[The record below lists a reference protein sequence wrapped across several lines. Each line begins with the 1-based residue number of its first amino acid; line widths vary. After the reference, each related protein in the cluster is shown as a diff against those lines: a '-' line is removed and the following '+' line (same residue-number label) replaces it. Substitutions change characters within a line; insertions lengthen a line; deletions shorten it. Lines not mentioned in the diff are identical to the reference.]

1 MSSIDSRLRRERTR
15 GDPFPSLSWDG
26 PWTRFLFFTGKG
38 GVGKTT
44 VACCVAVRLA
54 RLGKDVLLVSTD
66 PASNLD
72 DVLGVSARTSPTPV
86 PGTEGLSVMNID
98 PEAAAAAYRDRVLD
112 PLRGRV
118 PAEELLAVE
127 EQLSGQCT
135 VEIAAFDEFTGL
147 LSDPQLTDAYDHV
160 IFDTAPTGH
169 TLRLL
174 SLPSAWSDYIDT
186 NPGGASCLGPL
197 AGLSAK
203 REQYE
208 HTVSALGDPAQT
220 TVVLVSA
227 PNASALREA
236 ARAAREL
243 SALGIANQQLVV
255 NGLLRDTLPGDPVAQ
270 AFIERQEAALGSL
283 PDELAGMPTAGVP
296 LADWEVKGPDALAA
310 LTRNGRGRE
319 SDGSDSVTQGAAS
332 IEVAGIGSLIDEL
345 ASAGHGVIMVMG
357 KGGVGKT
364 TVATAIALG
373 LARLD
378 HEVHLSTTDP
388 AGRLPELP
396 ADARPDSL
404 TVSRI
409 DPTAEVERYTAEK
422 LRRAE
427 PLEPSQRA
435 LLEEDLRSPCTEE
448 IAVFQAFSRLLGRG
462 RRSFVVIDTAPT
474 GHTLLLLDRT
484 GAYHRDII
492 RTITGRHGHINTPLM
507 RMQDPTFTRILIVT
521 LAEATPVNEAA
532 HLQGDLRRAGIDPYG
547 WVINATLSGCGTND
561 PLLRRR
567 AALEQPHIRRVR
579 ERLARRLWL
588 LPWSTSPVP

>member
-1 MSSIDSRLRRERTR
+1 MSSIDSPLGRDSTR
-15 GDPFPSLSWDG
+15 GDPLAPLSWDG

-44 VACCVAVRLA
+44 IACCVALRLA
-54 RLGKDVLLVSTD
+54 ELGKAVLLVSTD

-86 PGTEGLSVMNID
+86 PGSEGLSVMNID
-98 PEAAAAAYRDRVLD
+98 PDAAAAAYRDRVLG

-118 PAEELLAVE
+118 PAEQLLGVQ

-174 SLPSAWSDYIDT
+174 SLPSGWSDYIET
-186 NPGGASCLGPL
+186 NPEGASCLGPL

-208 HTVSALGDPAQT
+208 HTVSALSDPAQT

-227 PNASALREA
+227 PNASALSEA

-243 SALGIANQQLVV
+243 SDLGIANQQLVV
-255 NGLLRDTLPGDPVAQ
+255 NGLLRDGLPGDPVAH
-270 AFIERQEAALGSL
+270 AFTERQDAALDSL
-283 PDELAGMPTAGVP
+283 PDELAGLPTAGVP
-296 LADWEVKGPDALAA
+296 LADWDVTGPDALAA
-310 LTRNGRGRE
+310 LTRNWSGLVG
-319 SDGSDSVTQGAAS
+319 DGSGSATQGATS
-332 IEVAGIGSLIDEL
+332 IEVAAISSLIDEL
-345 ASAGHGVIMVMG
+345 ASAGRGVIMVIG

-364 TVATAIALG
+364 TAATAIAHG

-378 HEVHLSTTDP
+378 HDVHLSTTDP
-388 AGRLPELP
+388 AGRLAELP
-396 ADARPDSL
+396 ADERPARL
-404 TVSRI
+404 TVGRI

-474 GHTLLLLDRT
+474 GHTRCCLTGPAPITATSSERSPART
-484 GAYHRDII
+484 G
-492 RTITGRHGHINTPLM
+492 
-507 RMQDPTFTRILIVT
+507 
-521 LAEATPVNEAA
+521 
-532 HLQGDLRRAGIDPYG
+532 
-547 WVINATLSGCGTND
+547 
-561 PLLRRR
+561 
-567 AALEQPHIRRVR
+567 
-579 ERLARRLWL
+579 
-588 LPWSTSPVP
+588 TSPRR